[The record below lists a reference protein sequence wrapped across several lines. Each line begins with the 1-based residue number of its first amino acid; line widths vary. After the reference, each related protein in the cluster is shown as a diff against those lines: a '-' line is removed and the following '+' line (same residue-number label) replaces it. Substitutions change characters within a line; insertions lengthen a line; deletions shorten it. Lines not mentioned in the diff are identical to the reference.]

1 MTNRIFQRLLLGVV
15 ITVGVLSIVATS
27 PPPSAYHFQDVSIE
41 PAWRCPGA
49 DVEISWVLSQP
60 APVKVSVGGVE
71 QVVTSDSGTTLPAEL
86 LDRGAPVST
95 VTLQIDSEDADT
107 PDTYEITTLA
117 KKRIVEDLA
126 FHDSNMTFRL
136 DQTGAWDD
144 RVRIVGIKVEQV
156 RKLACNGGAGSPP
169 VWQVRPPS
177 GKPFILRAHQKFSAR
192 LKTPLAPGG
201 NWRLIPQGRNCRL
214 PKSGLEPYLT
224 VRFTAVCVGADSAS

>member
-1 MTNRIFQRLLLGVV
+1 MTKRIFQTLVLGVV
-15 ITVGVLSIVATS
+15 IAAGVLSILATS

-71 QVVTSDSGTTLPAEL
+71 QVVTSDGGITLPAEL
-86 LDRGAPVST
+86 LERGAPVST
-95 VTLQIDSEDADT
+95 VTLQIEAEDAGT

-156 RKLACNGGAGSPP
+156 RKLACNNGTASPP
-169 VWQVRPPS
+169 VWQVSPPS

-201 NWRLIPQGRNCRL
+201 NWRLIPRGRNCRL

-224 VRFTAVCVGADSAS
+224 VRFTAVCVGVDSAS